1 MEKMSIIIHSQVF
14 MVGGYRVLSV
24 FRDVRSDSFV
34 RFLSEQNKSL
44 QSLV

>member
-34 RFLSEQNKSL
+34 RFLSKQNKSL